1 MASGGKREGAG
12 RKPIDGENK
21 SIKFSIRLPEKILKA
36 VSELGTGDNEAQK
49 LRDIIE
55 KGIKSVKENQDK

>member
-12 RKPIDGENK
+12 RRPIDGENK
-21 SIKFSIRLPEKILKA
+21 SIKFSIRLPEKLLQEIT
-36 VSELGTGDNEAQK
+36 EFGTGNNEAEK

-55 KGIKSVKENQDK
+55 KGIRIAKENQEN

>member
-12 RKPIDGENK
+12 RKPLDGETK
-21 SIKFSIRLPEKILKA
+21 SIKFSIRLPEKILKEI
-36 VSELGTGDNEAQK
+36 SEFGIGDNEAQK

-55 KGIKSVKENQDK
+55 KGIRLAKENQEK

>member
-21 SIKFSIRLPEKILKA
+21 SIKFSIRLPEKLLKE
-36 VSELGTGDNEAQK
+36 VSEVGIGNNEAEK